1 MILEGTLIN
10 TAAIIVGGLLG
21 MALGRFLNEKMQN
34 ILLSANGIC
43 VLFMGMSSALSGMA
57 QNDDTTMLIIS
68 FALGS
73 VVGQVLDIEGQ
84 LEKFGEWLK
93 EKTGSQSDSR
103 FMQGFITASLTV
115 CIGAMA
121 VVGSIQDGIYH
132 DSSTLIAKAL
142 LDFIIIM
149 VMASSMGKGCIFSA
163 VPVFLLQ
170 GSITLLAG
178 AISGVMSDAALLNL
192 SITGNILIFCV
203 GLNLLWPN
211 KIKVANMLPT
221 LIFAIAFAWL

>member
-10 TAAIIVGGLLG
+10 TAAIVVGGLLG

-178 AISGVMSDAALLNL
+178 LISGVMSDAALLNL

-221 LIFAIAFAWL
+221 LIFAIAFAWI

>member
-1 MILEGTLIN
+1 LIN
-10 TAAIIVGGLLG
+10 TAAIVVGGLLG

-178 AISGVMSDAALLNL
+178 LISGVMSDAALLNL

-221 LIFAIAFAWL
+221 LIFAIAFAWI

>member
-10 TAAIIVGGLLG
+10 TAAIVVGGLLG
-21 MALGRFLNEKMQN
+21 MALGRFFNEKMQN

>member
-10 TAAIIVGGLLG
+10 TAAIVVGGLLG

>member
-1 MILEGTLIN
+1 
-10 TAAIIVGGLLG
+10 
-21 MALGRFLNEKMQN
+21 
-34 ILLSANGIC
+34 
-43 VLFMGMSSALSGMA
+43 
-57 QNDDTTMLIIS
+57 
-68 FALGS
+68 
-73 VVGQVLDIEGQ
+73 VLDIEGQ